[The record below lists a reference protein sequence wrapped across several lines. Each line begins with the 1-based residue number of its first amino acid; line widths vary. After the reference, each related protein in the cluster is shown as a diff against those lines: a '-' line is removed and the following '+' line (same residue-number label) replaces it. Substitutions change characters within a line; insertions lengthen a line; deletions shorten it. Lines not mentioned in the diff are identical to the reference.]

1 MRNKKKKSFFEK
13 LTGSVKMDE
22 FEDDF
27 EYEDELEKDSHPAQN
42 DSNYPDEMENEI
54 PAEEAVGELSVDV
67 INQEEKII
75 IRAMVAG
82 VKPHDLD
89 VQISR
94 DMITIT
100 GTREEIEEI
109 EEKDYYHRE
118 LFWGSF
124 SRNILLPEEIDVE
137 ESHAEEKHGMLEV
150 HLPKIDKN
158 KKTKLQVKSG

>member
-22 FEDDF
+22 FEDEL
-27 EYEDELEKDSHPAQN
+27 EYEDESDEELNPAQN
-42 DSNYPDEMENEI
+42 DSNYPTDMDDEI
-54 PAEEAVGELSVDV
+54 PTEESVGELSVDV
-67 INQEEKII
+67 VNLEDEIM

-100 GTREEIEEI
+100 GSREEIEEI

-137 ESHAEEKHGMLEV
+137 ESAAEEKHGMLEI